1 MQALREAFP
10 NALSGMYTADELGGS
25 EDELPHQEI
34 EQPQQ
39 EVVVEVKTEPEIL
52 DGSDLL

>member
-1 MQALREAFP
+1 
-10 NALSGMYTADELGGS
+10 MYTADELGGS

-39 EVVVEVKTEPEIL
+39 EVVVEVKAEPEIL